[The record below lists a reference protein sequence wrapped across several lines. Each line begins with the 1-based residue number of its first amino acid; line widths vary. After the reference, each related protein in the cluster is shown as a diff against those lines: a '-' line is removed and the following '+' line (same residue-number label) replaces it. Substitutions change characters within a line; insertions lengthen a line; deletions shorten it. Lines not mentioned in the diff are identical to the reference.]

1 MGGGSTPCG
10 APSDNTI
17 NTHIILMK
25 SARTNRRRNGSNCQS
40 GAAVRLIL
48 LALIFLAGLFPVS
61 GQRSQSD
68 SSLTPRQRA
77 IEKQRSRLLSSDPEE
92 RRDAVMRLGAMKRAD
107 SSRTAAVA
115 LGDPVP
121 IIRATAASAV
131 LSMPSED
138 VVPLLVPMLNDK
150 KEFVRQQV
158 AHALGETHNSAAVEA
173 LVTAFERDKMPSVRA
188 AAAIALGTIGDES
201 ASSHLARAIDPRFPL
216 NGRFNQKG
224 RKKEENDRFVQ
235 LAAARSLGQ
244 MRSRASVP
252 VLIGAMSNTKLTDDV
267 RREAVVALGLIGDS
281 SAVPVLRT
289 VLDST
294 DPYLSR
300 AAFDALAKISRQNSN
315 DMK

>member
-1 MGGGSTPCG
+1 M
-10 APSDNTI
+10 
-17 NTHIILMK
+17 ILMK
-25 SARTNRRRNGSNCQS
+25 SVRTYRRSFCSVCLS
-40 GAAVRLIL
+40 GVAVPLIL
-48 LALIFLAGLFPVS
+48 LSLIFIAGLLPVS

-68 SSLTPRQRA
+68 SSLTPWQRA
-77 IEKQRSRLLSSDPEE
+77 IEKQRSRLSSSDEEE

-115 LGDPVP
+115 LGDPAS

-131 LSMPSED
+131 LSMPPED

-158 AHALGETHNSAAVEA
+158 AHALGETHSFAAVEA

-188 AAAIALGTIGDES
+188 AAAIALGMIGDES
-201 ASSHLARAIDPRFPL
+201 ASSHLARAIDPRFAV

-224 RKKEENDRFVQ
+224 RKKEEKDRFVQ
-235 LAAARSLGQ
+235 LVSARSLGQ

-252 VLIGAMSNTKLTDDV
+252 VLIGAMTSKKLTDDV

-300 AAFDALAKISRQNSN
+300 AAFDALAKISRHNSN